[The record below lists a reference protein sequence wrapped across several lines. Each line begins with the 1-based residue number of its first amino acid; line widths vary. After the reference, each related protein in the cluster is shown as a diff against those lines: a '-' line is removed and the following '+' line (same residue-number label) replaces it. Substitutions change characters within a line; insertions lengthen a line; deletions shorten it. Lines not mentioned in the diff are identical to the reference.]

1 MQLPISISD
10 CSKSVHHVLFWVAQP
25 RRLNVVNVCS
35 CSPAPSKDNDDLRP
49 LSVPRMYG
57 EEVVVKWVQPEES
70 DYDAEYLTALLL
82 HEIRVYQRLEEL
94 QGVVIPRLVAHGRW
108 HNGKYVLVTSLIQ
121 GRHVDVEQHLED
133 AELAEAGERC

>member
-1 MQLPISISD
+1 
-10 CSKSVHHVLFWVAQP
+10 
-25 RRLNVVNVCS
+25 
-35 CSPAPSKDNDDLRP
+35 
-49 LSVPRMYG
+49 MYG